1 MSIVGKVA
9 KLCVVPEDFALHSRR
24 LGSAIRQ
31 TPKEG
36 DFSDDTAKGK
46 VFDKRIYDVHD
57 G

>member
-1 MSIVGKVA
+1 MCGPGGFCIAFEKAWKCDKTDAHG
-9 KLCVVPEDFALHSRR
+9 D
-24 LGSAIRQ
+24 
-31 TPKEG
+31 